1 MPGVHTSRGYA
12 PHASDEPL
20 MADTWPCIVQTLSL
34 PCGVSLG
41 GQEKALLRLP
51 VPQLHPQLRCHLP
64 CAAFSAAAPLV
75 DAVFAVVVS
84 VSLVAYG
91 ALDQLDDHDH
101 GLLAQQWRARHLELS
116 LMLLLLVVE
125 EVVVVEQLLCELLLH
140 QGLHSL
146 LREY

>member
-1 MPGVHTSRGYA
+1 MSRGCA
-12 PHASDEPL
+12 LRASDEPL
-20 MADTWPCIVQTLSL
+20 MADTWLCIVQTLSL
-34 PCGVSLG
+34 PCGASRG

-64 CAAFSAAAPLV
+64 CAAFVVAAALG
-75 DAVFAVVVS
+75 AVAFAVVVS

-101 GLLAQQWRARHLELS
+101 GLLAQQWRAHHLELS

-125 EVVVVEQLLCELLLH
+125 VVVVVVEQLLCELVLH

-146 LREY
+146 LR